1 VTTLITKIRE
11 SLIGEQQL
19 IETAF
24 GVKPLIYADYTAS
37 GRSLSFIEEFIQHN
51 VLPFYANTHTET
63 SYTGAQTT
71 ALREQARQEIRHAV
85 NASDK
90 DAVIFTG
97 SGATSAIQKII
108 DILSLRLPAG
118 LCDKYP
124 LEDQI
129 PETQRPVVFI
139 GPYEHHSNELPW
151 RESIATLVTIPL
163 TDEGLLDVAVLEE
176 KLQHYSD
183 RRLKIGSFSAASNI
197 TGLKTD
203 VDAVTRL
210 LHRFNTLSFWDYAAA
225 GPYVDIDMTGM
236 IDQRGDSSKDA
247 VFISP
252 HKFVGG
258 PGTPAY
264 SWSNGNYSLIG
275 FPHNLLGGPWYT

>member
-1 VTTLITKIRE
+1 M
-11 SLIGEQQL
+11 
-19 IETAF
+19 
-24 GVKPLIYADYTAS
+24 
-37 GRSLSFIEEFIQHN
+37 
-51 VLPFYANTHTET
+51 
-63 SYTGAQTT
+63 
-71 ALREQARQEIRHAV
+71 
-85 NASDK
+85 
-90 DAVIFTG
+90 
-97 SGATSAIQKII
+97 
-108 DILSLRLPAG
+108 
-118 LCDKYP
+118 
-124 LEDQI
+124 
-129 PETQRPVVFI
+129 
-139 GPYEHHSNELPW
+139 
-151 RESIATLVTIPL
+151 TIPL

-258 PGTPAY
+258 PGTP
-264 SWSNGNYSLIG
+264 G
-275 FPHNLLGGPWYT
+275 LLVVKRKLLTNRIPSQPAGGDRGIRDA